1 MSVQRDARLNPYMI
15 QGKNAAEANAV
26 TTHLGVATNSWIY
39 KGYIP
44 KELEKNIEYSIN
56 NPDLMSIEVMRDV
69 ITLFGFDVQYART
82 FEVSGK
88 QRVEDKKTLGT
99 CFWDSQG
106 NTFYL
111 NYIMNNG
118 EKQLLYFGS
127 LQPKAATC
135 RLVNR
140 LY

>member
-39 KGYIP
+39 VGDIP
-44 KELEKNIEYSIN
+44 EELKTNIEYSIN
-56 NPDLMSIEVMRDV
+56 HPDRMSIEVMRDV

-82 FEVSGK
+82 FEVRGQ

-99 CFWDSQG
+99 CFWDSQ

-118 EKQLLYFGS
+118 EKQLLYTGS
-127 LQPKAATC
+127 LQPNAATC
-135 RLVNR
+135 RLYRV
-140 LY
+140 